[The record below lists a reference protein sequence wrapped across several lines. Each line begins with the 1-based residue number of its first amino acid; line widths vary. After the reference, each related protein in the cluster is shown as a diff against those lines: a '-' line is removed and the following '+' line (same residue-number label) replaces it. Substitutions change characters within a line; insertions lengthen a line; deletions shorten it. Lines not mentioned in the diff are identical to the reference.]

1 MNTTS
6 TSVRTFRSTR
16 FAHSALVALLG
27 AALGVFLLSGTCK
40 ATILLAEDFPANER
54 TVSNLP
60 ETAAWYYSSADSALI
75 NNSVSGSLVL
85 NTQSNSRILLG
96 QFTTTPVT
104 LGIGQTLTANF
115 TFSGVVGSNTGNNN
129 FRFGLFNTGTGT
141 AITADGFNNDNDF
154 GGYTGYLATVST
166 TSTAHGAKFY
176 YKKSTN
182 TRLLSGIGSTPDVG
196 SPQVGSTG
204 PATAFTSNEVYSA
217 TYSITR
223 VDSET
228 VNIFLSFAGD
238 GFDNY
243 QVSRN
248 DTVALYTTFD
258 TFAIGTA
265 AGNIFNTL
273 TLHTIDISV
282 IPEPAT
288 GTLLLGAG
296 GLLALLAKRR
306 RNP

>member
-6 TSVRTFRSTR
+6 TSVRTFRSPR
-16 FAHSALVALLG
+16 FAHTALVALVG
-27 AALGVFLLSGTCK
+27 AALCVFLLSGTCK

-60 ETAAWYYSSADSALI
+60 ETAAWYYSSANSTLI
-75 NNSVSGSLVL
+75 DDSVSGSLVL
-85 NTQSNSRILLG
+85 NTQSASRILLG

-141 AITADGFNNDNDF
+141 AITADGFTTTTAF
-154 GGYTGYLATVST
+154 GGYTGYLATAST
-166 TSTAHGAKFY
+166 TSTANGTKFY
-176 YKKSTN
+176 YKPGTN
-182 TRLLSGIGSTPDVG
+182 NSLFTGIGTS

-223 VDSET
+223 VDSGT

-265 AGNIFNTL
+265 AGDIFNSI